1 MFPINIE
8 FNRSKYILSLK
19 KLQLGVVVKLK
30 KTNTIKMLNK
40 LRTLSKKKKIQT
52 YSRSTVVYRSCTYRI
67 YDLRT
72 FNIIIRIFLIVI
84 IFALS

>member
-8 FNRSKYILSLK
+8 FNRSKYFLSLK

-40 LRTLSKKKKIQT
+40 LRTLSKKKKKNTDLFSQYYCIPF
-52 YSRSTVVYRSCTYRI
+52 VYLPHLWLTHI
-67 YDLRT
+67 
-72 FNIIIRIFLIVI
+72 
-84 IFALS
+84 